1 VETPHVVT
9 ENIELLGLPELYD
22 LLADE
27 TVIFNR
33 MLLQKAP
40 KEEMSS
46 LKNEIKK
53 IQEEIQRRKE
63 IH

>member
-1 VETPHVVT
+1 METPHVVT

>member
-1 VETPHVVT
+1 MVT

>member
-1 VETPHVVT
+1 METPQVLYG
-9 ENIELLGLPELYD
+9 NIESVGLPELYD
-22 LLADE
+22 MLADE
-27 TVIFNR
+27 TVRFNR
-33 MLLQKAP
+33 MLLQKTP